1 MRAAETRGIRFQPDE
16 TPSPTLSLGLG
27 LQVVVLSPAGIILIA
42 TIVMRTGGASES
54 YLSWAF
60 ATVAICD
67 ATIVLHA
74 IRSLRIGTGY
84 LVVM

>member
-1 MRAAETRGIRFQPDE
+1 MRAAATRGIRFQPDE
-16 TPSPTLSLGLG
+16 TPSPTLSLDLR

-42 TIVMRTGGASES
+42 SISMLAGGASEN

-60 ATVAICD
+60 ATVAICN

-74 IRSLRIGTGY
+74 IRSL
-84 LVVM
+84 